1 MSGVIASLRFSRSL
15 RNSATSCVRSI
26 RGIRRS
32 SFVAEFSMHSASY
45 PAQCPRRPIDVAYL
59 ILYLASDE
67 SLMANGARF
76 ALDRGV
82 TIMEGV
88 AR

>member
-1 MSGVIASLRFSRSL
+1 
-15 RNSATSCVRSI
+15 
-26 RGIRRS
+26 
-32 SFVAEFSMHSASY
+32 MHSASY